1 MAKKNLFLQSPD
13 AGDIEQLFQDGAA
26 NIAAMGL
33 PPQVGAQT
41 QQPKQSAPSSSFQSA
56 VSRVLGHEGGY
67 THSDGNTGAPA
78 NFGINQLHNP
88 DLDVKNIT
96 KDQAVERYKSHY
108 WDAIDGD
115 NLPPALQATALDAAV
130 NQGPARAKEWLRQ
143 SGGDVQKFN
152 ALRRNHYEMLARR
165 PEFAKYRNTW
175 LKRLDSYEQPGAQES
190 DRYELLSDEEA
201 VKIAQQEAPIDTS
214 RYELL
219 TDDEVRQLPAS
230 FSLPAGMQQEQGQE
244 QEQEQPQDVGFFE
257 RLPQA
262 AKTGWENMNRSL
274 DTTRAVLSDDFSP
287 QTVDLIAQNIQ
298 AQIEHAKKDQSRQ
311 HASER
316 ELKDAIEEF
325 GKTEGWGDTTKGL
338 FSLLGTA
345 VMNPKGVAIG
355 TMEQLA
361 NMLPSIGGAVGGA
374 AAGAGAGALAGSVIP
389 GAGTAA
395 GAGVGALWGSRAGLA
410 TGTAALEYGNEIT
423 EAITSRLEKQG
434 KEPTKENIAQ
444 LLSDPKMQQEIK
456 TQAAAKGL
464 TLAAVDAVSMGLAGK
479 VGARGVEAAKAGA
492 KGKAAGYGAGSV
504 GIELAG
510 EPAGEAASQLVARG
524 EIDKADVAAEGIYG
538 AGTAIGTAGVGTAA
552 QVARDGLAGKPAEP
566 APRQEPVVDV
576 TYTDD
581 QGNTVTEVV
590 HPEPTG
596 PISRAVQKAA
606 PQQQTVVVDDE
617 GGQNILAVDP
627 NTGEISIAPVAP
639 EAQEQVA
646 PVEAAMESAPVADQ
660 APSLEEFEA
669 QFAGMPEDA
678 APVAEQTEA
687 AQQPE
692 QAPADDLDAM
702 FEDAVQANQG
712 AQEGG
717 PKTTENESQPVEN
730 IEQQGGPETA
740 EKPLTEWTED
750 ELRARLKYVTQQ
762 AKSNGGWDA
771 RLTAA
776 KKEVSQEIDRRN
788 TEASSDNRDANTNA
802 VPDAPVAQTGDQA
815 VAADQGNQQARSAPD
830 EVTAIRAD
838 GGQANAVKPEPSVGA
853 TVSGADAAAQP
864 DAALSDPHKGRWFG
878 SEAKAQAYIAKNKAG
893 DTHEVVQTGKVRF
906 EIKPKAAQAEA
917 QVATVNDPVVKS
929 QRAIVFQNTRSRLT
943 RAYNGEEY
951 RGKKE
956 DYATLRADLEKVAA
970 DTRNPNSAQAKEVLD
985 AVDQAIQN
993 LDAKKRYKAER
1004 ERAPAA
1010 QQPAA
1015 TDADLDAMFDE
1026 AVDVNKQAQA
1036 APKAKKPKKVA
1047 AQKTEAA
1054 KPASSIASRA
1064 KALGIKGLREGMSDE
1079 KAAKIIKSHLAG
1091 DRAAKL
1097 IDAGKQSGLPQ
1108 YKGVSDADARTFG
1121 ALIGDNP
1128 YNVDTSSQPWVF
1140 DGRGVTRADRMV
1152 AAGLLKESD
1161 AKYKHAIT
1169 PVGKEIA
1176 QKILRNPV
1184 GDMTADEML
1193 AELESAKAPAPSAA
1207 PAEAESEQK
1216 TLKDLLAEQESEIAQ
1231 ANAKHEEVLA
1241 QVQREM
1247 RELDSKVVRV
1257 RNKGRKR
1264 DELND
1269 RVRESRIATEASIR
1283 EILDRYRPII
1293 DAHPEE
1299 IARRA
1304 ESRRKAAEVK
1314 AQLAESHA
1322 RLNAY
1327 LGIADSQQQDVKAG
1341 VAAKSNADQS
1351 LDSLAD
1357 DLTALFGDGGAKFS
1371 VSGSAPAFDEATYA
1385 KAKPIFQQ
1393 AVDLAGDVDIRQ
1405 AMQAVV
1411 NAVMDKGGEATVRR
1425 MKPYVVR
1432 FIQEMRDAK
1441 TVAASARQT
1450 SDSESK
1456 QPETNSQQ
1464 APAATKSESV
1474 EKRAAAMAKKFA
1486 KPKEGRTALTIRAA
1500 QHQSGGDG
1508 LRFFAVDQQG
1518 EKIGMS
1524 QVIRIDNLTDEKL
1537 ESMLE
1542 TFARDAAIA
1551 SERLGGARFSF
1562 AGENAVGANL
1572 DALAQAQKLEKNNAS
1587 ADAILRETGWHKGV
1601 DGKWRFEIDD
1611 SQAKFRQFERDWGE
1625 EDALT
1630 ARVEAEAE
1638 VTYNERSGFALPYKA
1653 VFKNGDNTYT
1663 GYGDTREKALWNVT
1677 QRVHDAELGRNFNIA
1692 EASGKS
1698 FAVSDVLDHPQLL
1711 NAYPFIK
1718 SLSVEFNSY
1727 MKPGERGSYDER
1739 GGLVSVNA
1747 NMEPEQQLS
1756 TLLHELQHAIQIRE
1770 DFARG
1775 GNSDSSFVQ
1784 GIRQTLAD
1792 MRDGEFLSVQGWKV
1806 KNKKLIDDAE
1816 TAGEVARNALKYES
1830 AQRLMA
1836 YANRESPSGVM
1847 RLIRNEMQW
1856 IYAEDFKGNEAARQL
1871 QYDFYE
1877 IPKPSNLKK
1886 RNAFLR
1892 DFAERG
1898 AQLLRNSIPA
1908 EQLALFKSDERTTK
1922 GMVEAMRR
1930 QARKARE
1937 KLKPLHDL
1945 EASARRAEQ
1954 LANSAR
1960 FKSPYEIYR
1969 SLAGEIEARVTQ
1981 ARQSLTAEQRRNRHP
1996 RLDADVSLAE
2006 AVVIVGGMEMQVP
2019 IAMSQDGPAQA
2030 DFGPVTTDYRD
2041 DAKGAIDWL
2050 KKNEAGE
2057 AILNHPTLGEVS
2069 LVWGDE
2075 NMGLA
2080 HIARRHGEKFLS
2092 RIPALLQETEA
2103 YTKPG
2108 QSGRVFLGNETDEAT
2123 IRLDWNG
2130 QDKVWLV
2137 SAYEKFGEEGARASS
2152 NSKPARSD
2160 RLDAP
2165 TLRKEITRG
2174 LLGPVVSQ
2182 LIESGKIVLHNDTKT
2197 LPAEARGVRGVQALV
2212 TPGNNPVV
2220 HMVARNLRAD
2230 NAQAVLWH
2238 EMFHRGGA
2246 GVMGPE
2252 GWGNLMGDLGS
2263 LYRQANMT
2271 GGKLNKIWKDAA
2283 QRVASA
2289 KTKGAIATGMT
2300 IEEFGAY
2307 AIEEYSRKPDSLPA
2321 ALKKWVEDFIGFVK
2335 AYLRKQYG
2343 IQVGKLTPAQLTA
2356 ISKMALLNRT
2366 ADLARAGKLSVT
2378 ESDGQQ
2384 SNQPPEELET
2394 FKPSDPS
2401 RFEKFQHIVQNNM
2414 NRVRKVQERIKELT
2428 GISDL
2433 GHADYYGAETNRP
2446 GRTAARLEDAREQ
2459 MFKPLLKDLA
2469 KTKYKPKDLE
2479 NLLHAMHAVER
2490 NNAIARINPDMPDGG
2505 SGMFKKKAEALLE
2518 QYKDAKELHEL
2529 ADRARAITKA
2539 TLDLK
2544 RAYGLISAEE
2554 HEALTKGYQHYVP
2567 LKGDGEY
2574 GPKVKRAMGHEQR
2587 DEYILENIARDHEQA
2602 IIVGEKYLA
2611 RQSLVAI
2618 VAQFPDENL
2627 WTIGMPPKGR
2637 YIAGQTYVIVDKTIG
2652 KNGEAV
2658 AEFPTK
2664 SQVHAFLEAKGHEA
2678 SKYEVTTPD
2687 GEIVRTFVKPLQD
2700 NEVMTY
2706 IDGHP
2711 VRIQIKD
2718 EHLAKQ
2724 LRPLDYQQMGV
2735 ILEGA
2740 RKVNRYLSSIYTG
2753 YNPYF
2758 ILKNAVR
2765 DMITGTIN
2773 MTGTQGAKVAAGAWK
2788 KYAKANAAI
2797 AKWAATGKYQ
2807 EGKYGDML
2815 REYRGQGGKTGA
2827 SYMSDLEAQTR
2838 NLARIYE
2845 DAYGVKNTLKDG
2857 KPARAAWIAA
2867 RKAVGGLA
2875 HTIEIANQAT
2885 ENALRLA
2892 LYMEL
2897 RERGE
2902 VAGKAAQAAKTV
2914 TVDFD
2919 RKGAL
2924 TGSLGALYIF
2934 FNPAVQ
2940 GTANAFNTLVRGKH
2954 KKQAWAA
2961 LGMLATLGYFAA
2973 TKGMDDDEDRW
2984 LGMGWDKRTKNFILS
2999 AGDHTLT
3006 IPLSQEF
3013 APAYALGAAIGE
3025 ASRGE
3030 SSIKSTMRLVSS
3042 FIDAYIPLN
3051 GLYDPDSKEPMQN
3064 IAMAATPTAVRPLTE
3079 LAFNR
3084 NVFGSQ
3090 IVPESAASEGAPDN
3104 TKMNRATKGTPFDS
3118 ASQMIAEIGAAFG
3131 EKRYEDGITKI
3142 SPETLKY
3149 LWATYTGGLGR
3160 FVTDTV
3166 GISRLGIQAP
3176 DTVSS
3181 SEIPFV
3187 KDFWQAHDVKPIRGR
3202 YYELADEA
3210 KEAAAQFGMVKR
3222 SEDERVL
3229 AEFDSDTLT
3238 QRLVAMN
3245 KMFTKQNVAIRAIR
3259 EEQLAVST
3267 NDKLPL
3273 ADKRRKLKELEAQEE
3288 ELYRQAIEVFKG
3300 K

>member
-1 MAKKNLFLQSPD
+1 MANKNLFLQSPD
-13 AGDIEQLFQDGAA
+13 AGDIEQLFQAGAA

-67 THSDGNTGAPA
+67 TPSDGNTGAPA

-201 VKIAQQEAPIDTS
+201 AKIAQQEASIDTS

-219 TDDEVRQLPAS
+219 TDDEVQQLPAS
-230 FSLPAGMQQEQGQE
+230 FSLPAGMQ

-355 TMEQLA
+355 TVEQLA
-361 NMLPSIGGAVGGA
+361 NMLPSIGGAAAGA

-492 KGKAAGYGAGSV
+492 KGKAAWYGAGSV

-552 QVARDGLAGKPAEP
+552 QMARDGLTGKPAEP

-590 HPEPTG
+590 QPEPTG
-596 PISRAVQKAA
+596 PIGRAVQKAA
-606 PQQQTVVVDDE
+606 PQQQAVVVDDE
-617 GGQNILAVDP
+617 GGQNILAIDP

-639 EAQEQVA
+639 EAQEQAA
-646 PVEAAMESAPVADQ
+646 PVDAAMEATPVADQ

-702 FEDAVQANQG
+702 FEDAVNANQG

-717 PKTTENESQPVEN
+717 PKTTEKESQPVEN
-730 IEQQGGPETA
+730 IEKQGGPETA

-750 ELRARLKYVTQQ
+750 ELRARLKYVAQQ
-762 AKSNGGWDA
+762 AKANGGWDA

-776 KKEVSQEIDRRN
+776 KKAVSQEIDRRN
-788 TEASSDNRDANTNA
+788 TEASSDNRDTNANA

-815 VAADQGNQQARSAPD
+815 AAADQSNQQTRSAPD
-830 EVTAIRAD
+830 EVAD
-838 GGQANAVKPEPSVGA
+838 VRSDAGQAATVKPEPSVGKTDA
-853 TVSGADAAAQP
+853 GADAAAQP

-906 EIKPKAAQAEA
+906 EVKPKAVQE
-917 QVATVNDPVVKS
+917 S
-929 QRAIVFQNTRSRLT
+929 
-943 RAYNGEEY
+943 
-951 RGKKE
+951 
-956 DYATLRADLEKVAA
+956 
-970 DTRNPNSAQAKEVLD
+970 
-985 AVDQAIQN
+985 
-993 LDAKKRYKAER
+993 
-1004 ERAPAA
+1004 APAS
-1010 QQPAA
+1010 QQPAS
-1015 TDADLDAMFDE
+1015 DLDAMFDE
-1026 AVDVNKQAQA
+1026 AVEVNKQAKE
-1036 APKAKKPKKVA
+1036 APKAKKPKKA
-1047 AQKTEAA
+1047 AAKKTEAA
-1054 KPASSIASRA
+1054 KPASSVASRA
-1064 KALGIKGLREGMSDE
+1064 KALGIKGLREGVSDE
-1079 KAAKIIKSHLAG
+1079 KAAKVIKSHLAG
-1091 DRAAKL
+1091 ERAARL

-1108 YKGVSDADARTFG
+1108 YKGVSDADARAFG
-1121 ALIGDNP
+1121 ALIGDTP
-1128 YNVDTSSQPWVF
+1128 YSVDTSSQPWVF
-1140 DGRGVTRADRMV
+1140 DGRGVTQADRMV
-1152 AAGLLKESD
+1152 AAGLLEESD

-1193 AELESAKAPAPSAA
+1193 AELERSKAPAPSTAQ
-1207 PAEAESEQK
+1207 AEAS
-1216 TLKDLLAEQESEIAQ
+1216 
-1231 ANAKHEEVLA
+1231 
-1241 QVQREM
+1241 
-1247 RELDSKVVRV
+1247 
-1257 RNKGRKR
+1257 
-1264 DELND
+1264 
-1269 RVRESRIATEASIR
+1269 ATT
-1283 EILDRYRPII
+1283 
-1293 DAHPEE
+1293 
-1299 IARRA
+1299 
-1304 ESRRKAAEVK
+1304 
-1314 AQLAESHA
+1314 
-1322 RLNAY
+1322 
-1327 LGIADSQQQDVKAG
+1327 
-1341 VAAKSNADQS
+1341 S

-1357 DLTALFGDGGAKFS
+1357 DLTALFGDDGAKFS
-1371 VSGSAPAFDEATYA
+1371 VPGSAPAFDEATYA

-1792 MRDGEFLSVQGWKV
+1792 MRDGEFLAVQEWKV

-1892 DFAERG
+1892 DFADRG

-2401 RFEKFQHIVQNNM
+2401 RFEKFQHIVQSNM

-2428 GISDL
+2428 GVSDL

-2446 GRTAARLEDAREQ
+2446 GRTAARLEDLREH

-2469 KTKYKPKDLE
+2469 KSGYTPKDLE
-2479 NLLHAMHAVER
+2479 ALLHAMHAEER
-2490 NNAIARINPDMPDGG
+2490 NAAVARINPDVTDG
-2505 SGMFKKKAEALLE
+2505 SGMSNEKAAEILGK
-2518 QYKDAKELHEL
+2518 YRDAKELHAL
-2529 ADRARAITKA
+2529 AERARDIAKA
-2539 TLDLK
+2539 TLDMK
-2544 RAYGLISAEE
+2544 RDYGLIRAEDYD
-2554 HEALTKGYQHYVP
+2554 ALSNAYKSYVP

-2574 GPKVKRAMGHEQR
+2574 GPKVKRAMGHGER
-2587 DEYILENIARDHEQA
+2587 DEYILENIARDFEQA
-2602 IIVGEKYLA
+2602 VIVGEKNMA
-2611 RQSLVAI
+2611 RQSLLAL
-2618 VAQFPDENL
+2618 VAQFPDESL
-2627 WTIGMPPKGR
+2627 WSIGMPPKGR
-2637 YIAGQTYVIVDKTIG
+2637 YVAGQVYTI
-2652 KNGEAV
+2652 KDTSKSAAGEAV
-2658 AEFPTK
+2658 ATFTSH
-2664 SQVHAFLEAKGHEA
+2664 SQVNAFMEAKGAEA
-2678 SKYEVTTPD
+2678 SRYVVED
-2687 GEIVRTFVKPLQD
+2687 SNGERVATFVKPLQD
-2700 NEVMTY
+2700 NEVMVY
-2706 IDGHP
+2706 VKGQP
-2711 VRIQIKD
+2711 VRIQVYD

-2735 ILEGA
+2735 ILEIA

-2797 AKWAATGKYQ
+2797 AKWAATGKYP

-2902 VAGKAAQAAKTV
+2902 AAGKAAQAAKTV

-2940 GTANAFNTLVRGKH
+2940 GTANAFNTLTRGKH

-3090 IVPESAASEGAPDN
+3090 IVPESSASEGAPDN

-3149 LWATYTGGLGR
+3149 LWSTYTGGLGR

-3229 AEFDSDTLT
+3229 AEFDSDPLT

-3288 ELYRQAIEVFKG
+3288 ELYRQAIEDFKG